1 MVVVVV
7 ATQHSLILPVTGTT
21 LALTKV
27 GLAISPQVG
36 GATHCTSLEA
46 INTLPAVPEDINV
59 FCVEASL

>member
-36 GATHCTSLEA
+36 GASHCTSLAA
-46 INTLPAVPEDINV
+46 INTPPVVPEGMNV
-59 FCVEASL
+59 LSVEASL